1 MSTTAALAPPG
12 RDAVPRLTSYE
23 QERERFSLAAPP
35 RFNGVVDILEAWAR
49 ERPEDP
55 ALISID
61 GDGRLVA
68 RHSVA
73 QLVADAQRVSRA
85 LLALGIGRGD
95 RVFVMLPRVPAW
107 YGAML
112 GAIRIGAVP
121 MPSPNQSTPRD
132 LAYRLTHGEAVC
144 AITDGAGATKLD
156 AIERDLPLLR
166 DRIRWAPGAAAAD
179 GWADYDLLCE
189 RAGDTTPLPADPT
202 AADDP
207 MVLFFTSG
215 TVSSP
220 KIVVHDQSYALAHVR
235 TARFWHDLRPGDV
248 HWTVSDTGWAK
259 AAWGGLFGQWHEGAC
274 VLQVALGRP
283 DADTVMRII
292 SEHGVT
298 SFCAPPTLY
307 RTLVQSDLTRH
318 DLSRLRHCTGAG
330 EPLNP
335 EVIRQWREG
344 SGGLTIYDGYGQT
357 ENTVLVANYRA
368 VPVREGSMGK
378 PVPAYDVAVL
388 DEDGRPAAVD
398 EVGSIGVRTDPHPV
412 GLFHGYAGDPAATAG
427 AFRDGWYYTG
437 DKARIDADGYY
448 WFEGRSDDVITSSA
462 YRIGPFE
469 VESAIVEHP
478 AVVEAAVVGRDD
490 PERTQIVCAFVIL
503 ADGRAPS
510 DELRRELQDHVKRLT
525 APYKY
530 PREVHFVEEL
540 PKTISGKIRRSELR
554 RQLAAGEI
562 G

>member
-1 MSTTAALAPPG
+1 
-12 RDAVPRLTSYE
+12 
-23 QERERFSLAAPP
+23 
-35 RFNGVVDILEAWAR
+35 
-49 ERPEDP
+49 
-55 ALISID
+55 
-61 GDGRLVA
+61 
-68 RHSVA
+68 
-73 QLVADAQRVSRA
+73 
-85 LLALGIGRGD
+85 
-95 RVFVMLPRVPAW
+95 
-107 YGAML
+107 
-112 GAIRIGAVP
+112 
-121 MPSPNQSTPRD
+121 
-132 LAYRLTHGEAVC
+132 
-144 AITDGAGATKLD
+144 
-156 AIERDLPLLR
+156 
-166 DRIRWAPGAAAAD
+166 
-179 GWADYDLLCE
+179 
-189 RAGDTTPLPADPT
+189 
-202 AADDP
+202 
-207 MVLFFTSG
+207 
-215 TVSSP
+215 
-220 KIVVHDQSYALAHVR
+220 
-235 TARFWHDLRPGDV
+235 
-248 HWTVSDTGWAK
+248 
-259 AAWGGLFGQWHEGAC
+259 
-274 VLQVALGRP
+274 
-283 DADTVMRII
+283 MRII

-344 SGGLTIYDGYGQT
+344 TGGLTIYDGYGQT

-378 PVPAYDVAVL
+378 PVPGYDIAVL

-398 EVGSIGVRTDPHPV
+398 EVGSIGVRTAPHPV

-427 AFRDGWYYTG
+427 AFRDGWYSTG
-437 DKARIDADGYY
+437 DKARVDADGYY

-510 DELRRELQDHVKRLT
+510 DELRRELQNHVKRLT